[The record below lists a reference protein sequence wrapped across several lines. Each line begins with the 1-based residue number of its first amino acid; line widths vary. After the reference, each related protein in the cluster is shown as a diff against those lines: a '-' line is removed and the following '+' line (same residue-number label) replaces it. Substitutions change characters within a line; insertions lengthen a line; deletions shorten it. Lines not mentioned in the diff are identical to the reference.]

1 MKTQT
6 QLYLFHEQLNNF
18 IIPSKKYPHSVTNI
32 SKISSS
38 CHKQRNNSIIPPK
51 KYPHPVTNNKLI
63 FVEDAEHAGKGSYNP
78 ARNGR
83 EVREATQH
91 LPPGEFFVHI
101 HHGRSS
107 PQDGRPE
114 HFTQIKSLCVIPC
127 EN

>member
-1 MKTQT
+1 M
-6 QLYLFHEQLNNF
+6 NNL
-18 IIPSKKYPHSVTNI
+18 IILSYPQRNI
-32 SKISSS
+32 LILLPTYHKISSS
-38 CHKQRNNSIIPPK
+38 CHKQRINSIIPPK

-101 HHGRSS
+101 HHGRPS